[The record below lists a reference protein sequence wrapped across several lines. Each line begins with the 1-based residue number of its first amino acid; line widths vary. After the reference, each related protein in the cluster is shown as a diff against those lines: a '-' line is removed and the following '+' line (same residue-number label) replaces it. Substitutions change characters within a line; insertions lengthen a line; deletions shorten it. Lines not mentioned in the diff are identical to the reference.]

1 MEHHC
6 SGAWRR
12 HCPVPSPLPPTSNTQ
27 THKPSADRARTVSM
41 HESKDE
47 KKKRFMAI
55 HGDIVL
61 KRGILETKVSRGVQA
76 AGGVVVVVVVVG
88 MKSCCSGGGWW
99 RLHPR
104 STNVRVNSRETA
116 STTAA
121 AARAVRAAWGEG
133 GFSSVIRDHQIA
145 DTVPRHRQIC
155 R

>member
-1 MEHHC
+1 
-6 SGAWRR
+6 
-12 HCPVPSPLPPTSNTQ
+12 
-27 THKPSADRARTVSM
+27 M

-76 AGGVVVVVVVVG
+76 AGGVVVG
-88 MKSCCSGGGWW
+88 MKSCCSGGGWR

-121 AARAVRAAWGEG
+121 AARAVRAAGGEG
-133 GFSSVIRDHQIA
+133 GFSSVI
-145 DTVPRHRQIC
+145 
-155 R
+155 

>member
-12 HCPVPSPLPPTSNTQ
+12 HCPGPVHCLQLPTPRPINLPQ
-27 THKPSADRARTVSM
+27 IELGRFRCRNQRMRRAM
-41 HESKDE
+41 
-47 KKKRFMAI
+47 

-76 AGGVVVVVVVVG
+76 AGWVVVVVVG
-88 MKSCCSGGGWW
+88 MKSCCSGGGWC
-99 RLHPR
+99 RLPPR

-121 AARAVRAAWGEG
+121 AARAVRAAGGEG

-145 DTVPRHRQIC
+145 DTMPRHRQIC
-155 R
+155 W

>member
-1 MEHHC
+1 
-6 SGAWRR
+6 
-12 HCPVPSPLPPTSNTQ
+12 
-27 THKPSADRARTVSM
+27 M
-41 HESKDE
+41 HESKNE

-76 AGGVVVVVVVVG
+76 AGWVVVVVVG
-88 MKSCCSGGGWW
+88 MKSCCSGGGWC

-145 DTVPRHRQIC
+145 DTMPRHADMWVDVQIRKNETWLLC
-155 R
+155 L